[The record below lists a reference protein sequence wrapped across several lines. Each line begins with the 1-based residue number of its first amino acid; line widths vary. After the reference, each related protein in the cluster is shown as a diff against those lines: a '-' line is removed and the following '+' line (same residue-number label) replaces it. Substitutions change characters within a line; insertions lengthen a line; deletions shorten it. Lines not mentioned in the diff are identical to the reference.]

1 MNDAIRNAA
10 GADLKG
16 ATTVLDPEA
25 RHVTIINTYVV
36 ESERADEL
44 FEFLVEATRS
54 TIRHLPGFLSANLH
68 VAIDRTLVM
77 NYAQWQSR
85 EAIAAARENRQ
96 VVTLMQAQL
105 RIAKSFAPALYDLR
119 ACFSGASCTRL
130 LLTPRRD
137 GG

>member
-36 ESERADEL
+36 EPERADEL
-44 FEFLVEATRS
+44 IEFLVEATRS
-54 TIRHLPGFLSANLH
+54 TIRHVPGFLSANLH
-68 VAIDRTLVM
+68 VAIDRIHVV

-85 EAIAAARENRQ
+85 EAIAAAR
-96 VVTLMQAQL
+96 
-105 RIAKSFAPALYDLR
+105 
-119 ACFSGASCTRL
+119 
-130 LLTPRRD
+130 
-137 GG
+137 